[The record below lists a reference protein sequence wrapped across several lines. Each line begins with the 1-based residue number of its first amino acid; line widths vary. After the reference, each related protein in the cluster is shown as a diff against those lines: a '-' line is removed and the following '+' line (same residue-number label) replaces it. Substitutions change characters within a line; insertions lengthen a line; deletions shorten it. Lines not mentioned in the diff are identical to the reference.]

1 MLENYR
7 PDLVFLDLQMPVMDG
22 QTFLGHLRQDERFGN
37 LPVIVVTAKSLS
49 PTEQKR
55 LESQVARVLI
65 KGDLISA

>member
-1 MLENYR
+1 
-7 PDLVFLDLQMPVMDG
+7 MPVMDG
-22 QTFLGHLRQDERFGN
+22 QTFLGHLRQDERFGQ

-49 PTEQKR
+49 PAEQKR